1 MVEAWGKF
9 DESSGRF
16 HRLEHHCADVAACF
30 EALLRDPVL
39 RARFIQAAGVNNL
52 SDTTV
57 ARLTF
62 LAFLHDFGK
71 LNTGFQFKVRRE
83 NELSRPG
90 PRPAGHIAEALLCFG
105 QSEICEFLGLHDIVA
120 KWGDGV
126 VALLYAMLA
135 HHGRPARRPTRSGRG
150 LPELWQPFAGY
161 DPCTTAK
168 LLRQLG
174 CSWFPDA
181 FRDGPPMPDAPAVA
195 HLFAGLLALADQLG
209 SDEKGFEYEPEPDPH
224 YIERARRVAA
234 DAVRSKGFRRAAWA
248 IGTAPAD
255 VGILFDYAEP
265 RPLQRAVSAAP
276 LDRPLLILES
286 ETGSG
291 KTEAAVLR
299 FAALWRAGLVD
310 GLYFAVPTRAAA
322 KQLHGRIRRALSRLF
337 PADSGV
343 ETVLAIPGYL
353 VAGDAEGRR
362 VDKFEVFW
370 EDKPDEKTRVARWSA
385 ESARKFLSAPAAVGT
400 VDQVLLAGLRVKWAH
415 FRAASLSR
423 SLLVV
428 DEVHASDAYMTEL
441 LMGVLHGHLALGG
454 HALLMSATLG
464 AAARS
469 KFMSRST
476 RSSPPAPIDAEDIPY
491 PALTLSAGDG
501 STETET
507 LAISTSGATKSV
519 LMSAV
524 PILGEPDSIAR
535 TAVTAARD
543 GAKVLVIRNT
553 VNSAQELFGALLAQG
568 GEDVVLAVA
577 QGPALHHSR
586 FAAEDRRLLD
596 DAVERAIGKVD
607 RPPGG
612 VVVVGTQ
619 TLEQSLDIDA
629 DFLISDLCPVDVLLQ
644 RIGRL
649 HRHARTDRP
658 GRFGQPRCLV
668 LVPEAG
674 LESGLDGLLLRHGL
688 GVSNRG
694 GIYVNLLGLEAT
706 RGLVADHVTW
716 TIPGMNRMLVERA
729 THPQVLR
736 ELAEALG
743 ENWLSHETKVFGL
756 RAAKAGIA
764 RNHTL
769 TREEPFDEDLVFPDI
784 DENVRTRLGE
794 DGPRIVLADPAP
806 GPFGQPVRTF
816 NLPVHLFRHGPPRQ
830 EEIDSAHAE
839 PAQEGLILS
848 IGNHRLAYD
857 RTGIRSML

>member
-1 MVEAWGKF
+1 M
-9 DESSGRF
+9 
-16 HRLEHHCADVAACF
+16 
-30 EALLRDPVL
+30 
-39 RARFIQAAGVNNL
+39 
-52 SDTTV
+52 
-57 ARLTF
+57 
-62 LAFLHDFGK
+62 
-71 LNTGFQFKVRRE
+71 
-83 NELSRPG
+83 
-90 PRPAGHIAEALLCFG
+90 
-105 QSEICEFLGLHDIVA
+105 
-120 KWGDGV
+120 
-126 VALLYAMLA
+126 
-135 HHGRPARRPTRSGRG
+135 
-150 LPELWQPFAGY
+150 
-161 DPCTTAK
+161 
-168 LLRQLG
+168 
-174 CSWFPDA
+174 
-181 FRDGPPMPDAPAVA
+181 
-195 HLFAGLLALADQLG
+195 
-209 SDEKGFEYEPEPDPH
+209 
-224 YIERARRVAA
+224 
-234 DAVRSKGFRRAAWA
+234 
-248 IGTAPAD
+248 
-255 VGILFDYAEP
+255 
-265 RPLQRAVSAAP
+265 
-276 LDRPLLILES
+276 
-286 ETGSG
+286 
-291 KTEAAVLR
+291 
-299 FAALWRAGLVD
+299 
-310 GLYFAVPTRAAA
+310 
-322 KQLHGRIRRALSRLF
+322 SRLF
-337 PADSGV
+337 PADAGV

-423 SLLVV
+423 SLVVV

-491 PALTLSAGDG
+491 PALTLSAGAG

-553 VNSAQELFGALLAQG
+553 VNSAQEVFGALLAQG

-586 FAAEDRRLLD
+586 FAAEDRKLLD

-658 GRFGQPRCLV
+658 GRFGEPRCLV

-706 RGLVADHVTW
+706 RGLVVDHAMW

-736 ELAEALG
+736 ELAETLG
-743 ENWLSHETKVFGL
+743 GNWLSHETKVFGL

-769 TREEPFDEDLVFPDI
+769 TREERFDEDLVFPDI

-794 DGPRIVLADPAP
+794 DGPRIVLADPVT
-806 GPFGQPVRTF
+806 GPFGTRVQTF
-816 NLPVHLFRHGPPRQ
+816 NLPAHLFRHAPPRQ

-857 RTGIRSML
+857 RTGIRPVH